1 MSEQKTQLLTT
12 LKLLY
17 SQLETANLALLHS
30 KSHLDEHHV
39 RKLEGQMNE
48 LINTL
53 IELDQ

>member
-1 MSEQKTQLLTT
+1 MSEQKTQLLNTI
-12 LKLLY
+12 KLLY
-17 SQLETANLALLHS
+17 SQLETANIALLHS

-48 LINTL
+48 LINAL

>member
-1 MSEQKTQLLTT
+1 MSEQKTQLLNTI
-12 LKLLY
+12 KLLY
-17 SQLETANLALLHS
+17 SQLETANIALLHS